1 MIVIVVAI
9 NYKVKI
15 MKKVIILVTIISLS
29 FCSKSQCPWDFPGII
44 NPNNGSVYTILATPS
59 VFPSTEILGCDI
71 LLDSLDIVGA
81 FIDSVNT
88 GVHKCVGYLIYEGV
102 NMNFPVWGN
111 EPKLSFFGPLPGD
124 TLIWKVWDDSENKEY
139 LVDIPFLYNALGY
152 NAGVFYVPSGMHY
165 IDTIHA
171 DIYPLPAYD
180 YLIASNEVTF
190 INNSKSHINCI
201 WDFGDGDTSVLE
213 NPVHFY
219 DSNGVFTVTLTVS
232 NDCHTVDT
240 SFALKI
246 EAYPEAY
253 FEYSIS
259 GKEVTFDNL
268 SNYAT
273 NYLWNFG
280 DSNNSVEENP
290 IHNFAEDGIY
300 VVNLKAINSLSDS
313 IYTDTIE
320 IETSGIEEFGS
331 FEIVYPNPNLGK
343 FQISLNRKCQKI
355 SIFDCLGTEIFQQ
368 EMSTF
373 ETKIIIDISN
383 HPSGLYFLQVSN
395 KQDFEILKIFKD

>member
-1 MIVIVVAI
+1 
-9 NYKVKI
+9 
-15 MKKVIILVTIISLS
+15 MKKYILLIISIVFVINLQ
-29 FCSKSQCPWDFPGII
+29 SQCPWYISGTPSNTSTYYYNNFQSFCGITTVFGCGII
-44 NPNNGSVYTILATPS
+44 
-59 VFPSTEILGCDI
+59 
-71 LLDSLDIVGA
+71 LDSLDFIGA
-81 FIDSVNT
+81 FIDSANT
-88 GVHKCVGYLIYEGV
+88 GHLKCVGYRENDGV
-102 NMNFPVWGN
+102 SNINILVGGN
-111 EPKLSFFGPLPGD
+111 SPASPWFFYGPEPGD
-124 TLIWKVWDDSENKEY
+124 TLIWKVWDNSENQEY
-139 LVDIPFLYNALGY
+139 FIEIPFLTNNFCVNYGIVY
-152 NAGVFYVPSGMHY
+152 IPSGEHL
-165 IDTIHA
+165 IDTIRA
-171 DIYPLPAYD
+171 DIFPLPAYD

-219 DSNGVFTVTLTVS
+219 DSNGVFTVTLTIS
-232 NDCHTVDT
+232 NDCHTIDT
-240 SFALKI
+240 SFQVKI
-246 EAYPEAY
+246 EAFAEAY

-368 EMSTF
+368 NISNG
-373 ETKIIIDISN
+373 ETQVNIDISL
-383 HPSGLYFLQVSN
+383 HPASIYFIKLFRKNCTHV
-395 KQDFEILKIFKD
+395 LKFIKY